1 MSRPIGGRREACWA
15 WPGFEST
22 RRAKLA
28 AWTAGGRVRLA
39 VVGDLAGQLVSHGIR
54 RDS

>member
-28 AWTAGGRVRLA
+28 AWTAGGRAGLA